1 MPDHVVIGSPGWEA
15 LARRRRMWLGALVL
29 LPAVAA
35 GWAFTQSLPSSMP
48 FALLAGLGLLFA
60 TLFAW
65 ISWGAWTAVAGYLV
79 LRQSRHR
86 AAPAPVATA
95 PEATAPEASP
105 DDLGQTAL
113 VFPICDE
120 DVDRVFA
127 GVRVT
132 YQSLAATRRLERFEF
147 YILSDSHD
155 PDTWIAE
162 EASWARLCRGVG
174 GFGRIYYRRRPR
186 PTGGKAGNVAEF
198 CRGWGRRYQYMV
210 VLDADSIMAGSTIV
224 RLVALMDGH
233 PEVGIIQTLPMPV
246 NKTSLFARIRQFSSR
261 LCGPICAA
269 GLHYWQLG
277 DGVYWGHN
285 AIVRVEPFMA
295 SCGLPRLPGTPPLGG
310 QIMSHDFVEAALIRR
325 AGWTVWLAYDLEGS
339 YEEVPTTIPDHLK
352 RDRRWCRGNLQ
363 HARLLWLPG
372 LSVGHRLHLLFGVGA
387 YLMAPLWMVFLVAE
401 MAIAAAGMHLRGGGG
416 AVQGAPPHADWTIQ
430 LFTATFA
437 MLLLPKMLALA
448 LVLADGATAR
458 RFGGRVGCVLSV
470 ALDLVISAVVA
481 PTVMVSHTW
490 FVMSI
495 LAGARVRW
503 TSQRRRDYALT
514 WPDAWRGQGGVTAL
528 GILWLVV
535 ATRIQFPV
543 MVEWLTPMLA
553 GLLFAV
559 PVSVYTSS
567 AALGDLAK
575 DWGLFLTPEETKP
588 PRVLRQLRQSLES
601 CARRTTPE
609 PSRGNA
615 FARTV
620 VDPYVNAH
628 HIWQVMFRAEDR
640 APGAGGS
647 FVERALQTDPSALSA
662 EEQAAFLDDPD
673 SLARLHIAVW
683 SAPEAIARRW
693 WAYALHP
700 DQHA

>member
-1 MPDHVVIGSPGWEA
+1 M
-15 LARRRRMWLGALVL
+15 LLGALVL

-35 GWAFTQSLPSSMP
+35 GWAFTQSLPSSTP
-48 FALLAGLGLLFA
+48 FVPLAGLGLLFC

-65 ISWGAWTAVAGYLV
+65 ISWGAWTAIAGYLV
-79 LRQSRHR
+79 LRQSRDR
-86 AAPAPVATA
+86 ASPAPGVNMS
-95 PEATAPEASP
+95 EASA
-105 DDLGQTAL
+105 DDRGRTAI
-113 VFPICDE
+113 VCPICDE

-127 GVRVT
+127 GVQAT
-132 YQSLAATRRLERFEF
+132 YQSLAATGRLESFEF
-147 YILSDSHD
+147 YILSDSHE

-162 EASWARLCRGVG
+162 EASWARLCRGVD
-174 GFGRIYYRRRPR
+174 GFGRIYYRRRPG
-186 PTGGKAGNVAEF
+186 PTGGKAGNLAEF

-224 RLVALMDGH
+224 QLVALMDGH
-233 PEVGIIQTLPMPV
+233 PEVGIIQTLPMLV
-246 NKTSLFARIRQFSSR
+246 NKASLFARIRQFSSR
-261 LCGPICAA
+261 LCGPVCAA

-325 AGWTVWLAYDLEGS
+325 AGWTVWLAYDLGGS

-372 LSVGHRLHLLFGVGA
+372 LSVGHRLHLLFGISA
-387 YLMAPLWMVFLVAE
+387 YLMAPLWMVFLAAE
-401 MAIAAAGMHLRGGGG
+401 MAVAAVGPHLSSGGVAVMG
-416 AVQGAPPHADWTIQ
+416 ASQHADWATR
-430 LFTATFA
+430 LFAATFA
-437 MLLLPKMLALA
+437 MLLLPKILALA
-448 LVLADGATAR
+448 LVLADGAAVR

-470 ALDLVISAVVA
+470 GLELVISAVVA

-490 FVMSI
+490 FVISI

-503 TSQRRRDYALT
+503 ASQRRRDYALT
-514 WPDAWRGQGGVTAL
+514 WPDAWRGQWGVTAL
-528 GILWLVV
+528 GIVWLLV
-535 ATRIQFPV
+535 ATRMQFPV
-543 MVEWLTPMLA
+543 MVEWLSPVLS
-553 GLLFAV
+553 GLLLAV
-559 PVSVYTSS
+559 PVSVYSSS

-588 PRVLRQLRQSLES
+588 PRVLRQLRHSLES
-601 CARRTTPE
+601 WPRRTTLA
-609 PSRGNA
+609 PSCGDI

-628 HIWQVMFRAEDR
+628 HIWQMMFRAEDR
-640 APGAGGS
+640 APSAGGS
-647 FVERALQTDPSALSA
+647 LVERALQTDPIALYA
-662 EEQAAFLDDPD
+662 EEQAAFLNDPD

-693 WAYALHP
+693 WAHALRP
-700 DQHA
+700 DRRT

>member
-1 MPDHVVIGSPGWEA
+1 MPDPVVIGSPGWEA
-15 LARRRRMWLGALVL
+15 LARRRRMSLGALVI
-29 LPAVAA
+29 LPAAAA
-35 GWAFTQSLPSSMP
+35 GWAFTQSLPPSLP
-48 FALLAGLGLLFA
+48 WVPLVGLGLLFS

-65 ISWGAWTAVAGYLV
+65 ISWGAWTAIAGYLV
-79 LRQSRHR
+79 LRQSHHR
-86 AAPAPVATA
+86 TSPAPVATA
-95 PEATAPEASP
+95 DEASP
-105 DDLGQTAL
+105 DDRGRTVIA
-113 VFPICDE
+113 FPICDE

-127 GVRVT
+127 GVRAT
-132 YQSLAATRRLERFEF
+132 YQSVAATGRLERFEF

-162 EASWARLCRGVG
+162 EASWARLCRGVD
-174 GFGRIYYRRRPR
+174 GFGRIYYRRRPG
-186 PTGGKAGNVAEF
+186 PTGGKAGNLAEF

-224 RLVALMDGH
+224 QLVALMDGH
-233 PEVGIIQTLPMPV
+233 REVGIIQTLPVPV
-246 NKTSLFARIRQFSSR
+246 NKASLFARARQFSSR
-261 LCGPICAA
+261 LCGPVCAA

-372 LSVGHRLHLLFGVGA
+372 LSVGHRLHLLFGISA
-387 YLMAPLWMVFLVAE
+387 YLMAPLWMMFLAAE
-401 MAIAAAGMHLRGGGG
+401 MVIAAAGPHLRSGSVAVTG
-416 AVQGAPPHADWTIQ
+416 ASLHADWAIR
-430 LFTATFA
+430 LFGATFA
-437 MLLLPKMLALA
+437 MLLLPKILALA
-448 LVLADGATAR
+448 LVLGDSAAVR

-470 ALDLVISAVVA
+470 VLELFISAVVA

-490 FVMSI
+490 FVISI
-495 LAGARVRW
+495 LAGARVGW
-503 TSQRRRDYALT
+503 ASQRRRDYALT
-514 WPDAWRGQGGVTAL
+514 WPDAWRGQWGVTAF
-528 GILWLVV
+528 GIVWLVV
-535 ATRIQFPV
+535 AARMQFPV
-543 MVEWLTPMLA
+543 MVEWLAPMLS
-553 GLLFAV
+553 GLLLAV
-559 PVSVYTSS
+559 PVSVYSSS
-567 AALGDLAK
+567 AGVGALARE
-575 DWGLFLTPEETKP
+575 WGLFLTPEERKP
-588 PRVLRQLRQSLES
+588 PLVLRQLRHALES
-601 CARRTTPE
+601 RPPQRTNPE
-609 PSRGNA
+609 LSWGNT

-628 HIWQVMFRAEDR
+628 HIWQMMFRAEDR
-640 APGAGGS
+640 APSAGGS
-647 FVERALQTDPSALSA
+647 LVERALQTDPIALDP

-673 SLARLHIAVW
+673 SLARLHLAVW

-693 WAYALHP
+693 WAHALRP
-700 DQHA
+700 DQHIS